1 MKKTSLKQ
9 LINEMQDLK
18 KTKIFNNSF
27 KAIDDCID
35 LAYANLEIEKEQI
48 IEAGNSCALKQHLHN
63 DRINKM
69 TESEIR
75 QFAKEEHL
83 TFGEKYYNE
92 TYTQIYE

>member
-1 MKKTSLKQ
+1 MKKTPLKQ
-9 LINEMQDLK
+9 LIDEMQDLK

-35 LAYANLEIEKEQI
+35 LAYAKLKNEKEQI
-48 IEAGNSCALKQHLHN
+48 IESGNSCALKQHLHN

-75 QFAKEEHL
+75 HFAKEEHL
-83 TFGEKYYNE
+83 TFGEIYYNE
-92 TYTQIYE
+92 TYTQSSE